1 MENLTGILILL
12 SVLAVAWYYSDEQK
26 KKSVVKKM
34 VDVDLSQ
41 RATATSNDNMQKR
54 VNDLTELTGYDSYDE
69 VVKYMGVERE
79 VINSHNEYSNDI
91 NREAMGPS
99 LTAERD
105 DPNDVVP
112 WVGLRRTNYRD
123 VYSADNDRGQISSEG
138 PDQMA
143 QHRSYGL

>member
-1 MENLTGILILL
+1 
-12 SVLAVAWYYSDEQK
+12 
-26 KKSVVKKM
+26 M